1 MLGDTKM
8 HGILISLNFQSNCQ
22 VKDIKTNTKYW
33 QKLTNVVQ
41 NGQFYFPYGD
51 QTFVEPDAIF
61 LGEIKGMDTQLGN
74 EIETAQ
80 EKAVQAVILITAT
93 T

>member
-1 MLGDTKM
+1 M
-8 HGILISLNFQSNCQ
+8 
-22 VKDIKTNTKYW
+22 
-33 QKLTNVVQ
+33 VQ

-80 EKAVQAVILITAT
+80 EKAV
-93 T
+93 